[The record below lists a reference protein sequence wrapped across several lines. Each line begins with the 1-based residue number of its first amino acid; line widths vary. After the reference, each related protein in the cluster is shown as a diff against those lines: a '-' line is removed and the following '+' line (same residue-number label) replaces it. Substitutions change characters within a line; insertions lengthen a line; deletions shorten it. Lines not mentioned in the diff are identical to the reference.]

1 MHPTAAVV
9 AAVDKWLA
17 DAYTTVRGTTR
28 PAVPTVQWLANIRAT
43 FMQGSPSQA
52 VQVRLALIDGT
63 SGRGVAT
70 AAALEASGAKVVSL
84 HWRSDLQA
92 ILPGFHGGSGG
103 SLGAGSS
110 DLRGDWALLLH
121 ASMADTAE
129 AVRIGEEAHA
139 LGLRLALWVER
150 GHMLGEADLV
160 TIASSDLVL
169 FATETEKTPRW
180 TRCIERSPRRLSASR
195 TAPRKYSQRSRAK
208 GRSQE

>member
-63 SGRGVAT
+63 SGGGVAT

-103 SLGAGSS
+103 PSGQGAAIFAATGRCSSTHPWPIRPKRCGLGK
-110 DLRGDWALLLH
+110 R
-121 ASMADTAE
+121 
-129 AVRIGEEAHA
+129 R
-139 LGLRLALWVER
+139 
-150 GHMLGEADLV
+150 
-160 TIASSDLVL
+160 
-169 FATETEKTPRW
+169 
-180 TRCIERSPRRLSASR
+180 TR
-195 TAPRKYSQRSRAK
+195 
-208 GRSQE
+208 